1 MHNFSC
7 DEFDEYIQKK
17 RRSSMKQKLMSS
29 IGGCLLLAFL
39 LLAFPI
45 RGQAADP
52 IIVTDDDNG
61 VKVQYELSK
70 RGDSADTYSA
80 VISFADEDATPEK
93 LHIKSKVKD
102 ANGTSYEIRDI
113 KSVAYKDSLES
124 VKIEEG
130 ITSMAEGVWGK
141 GYADSDTVTI
151 SFPSTLED
159 VEDGFLNWDKHS
171 DSVIVPTWLSKMKPE
186 NGVVYAGKV
195 AVYVPSAAEETGAAK
210 ETAITFK
217 DGCTKIAH
225 KALFKNTDVEK
236 VNIPASV
243 KAIGGAAFSG
253 CTELSQVNF
262 AADAQIEDL
271 GWRAF
276 YDCTALT
283 SIKIPDS
290 VTRIGTE
297 TFSGCTNL
305 ATIDISK
312 KSKLTQIEYGAFG
325 YYPYKIDLKSLG
337 EFSDIN
343 PSGPLTSVMGV
354 KVEEIYLPRESIK
367 NYGGGSAAGLFAG
380 CTTLEKVTIGSSG
393 DSKAQLPYEMFAG
406 CTNLKTVNMDKN
418 VNTIGTAAFAECTGL
433 KSIDLTGV
441 KEIMPYAF
449 TKAGLSE
456 VTIPSSVEKI
466 GGIAFGGCI
475 SLETMTLESR
485 WSGEDSVYRRMVNIL
500 GNFSYVKGEYSY
512 NMHTSSEQVNNPI
525 RSNEEFRE
533 KYPGQTAI
541 KTLIIKNDGE
551 GTALD
556 NSSAFAAHLVS
567 LENVTLPE
575 GMKTIPSGAFKQC
588 FSLKKVVLPS
598 SIETIGNNAFDSDV
612 NLDID
617 FTKLTNLTSIGS
629 QAFSI
634 INANGG
640 NSVGGSYD
648 KKYTDEITDNGGIK
662 NIILPESVKT
672 IGSGAFF
679 GQRNVKKIVIPES
692 VTSIQGQA
700 FQMIPAL
707 EELEVYASLDKVSGS
722 SFNEVFWSNTR
733 NDSTITGKLK
743 KVILGE
749 SYSATGKIGS
759 ALFYGLDFD
768 EIDIQMNNIQ
778 NLGSSMFMKNTRL
791 KSFTVPKTVKVINQ
805 AAFYET
811 TALKDITIPKNVQT
825 IDVEAFRK
833 SGLEKIWILNKDLV
847 IKEPTTEDVTE
858 EESAS
863 KTKVY
868 IYNPKETVEDFIAIP
883 KNVTIYGYAGSTAE
897 AYAQKNGNKFVV
909 INPEN
914 KVIFDSVGGSKVE
927 EQTIECGEF
936 AKKPA
941 DPAKEGY
948 TFKGWYTNKECTNAF
963 DFDKDS
969 IKEETTLYAKWE
981 KNPSSKPETKPAIK
995 KNAKV
1000 TRGKYI
1006 YKVTSVTKKQNGN
1019 VQVCGFAKGKKA
1031 ATIVIPS
1038 TITING
1044 KKFKVTSIAP
1054 KAFLKNKTVKK
1065 VVIGNNVKIVGTK
1078 AFYNAK
1084 KLYTITIGKNVT
1096 TIKSQAFGKL
1106 PKLKKVVVRSKKLK
1120 KLKKIKKKIF
1130 KPVKHKF
1137 TIK

>member
-1 MHNFSC
+1 
-7 DEFDEYIQKK
+7 
-17 RRSSMKQKLMSS
+17 MKQKLMSS

-61 VKVQYELSK
+61 VKVQYELSQ
-70 RGDSADTYSA
+70 RRDSADTYSA

-159 VEDGFLNWDKHS
+159 VEDGFLNWDKHP
-171 DSVIVPTWLSKMKPE
+171 DSVIVPKWLSKMKPE

-195 AVYVPSAAEETGAAK
+195 AVYVPEAEKVSE
-210 ETAITFK
+210 ITFK

-225 KALFKNTDVEK
+225 KALFKNTDVKK

-243 KAIGGAAFSG
+243 KAIGGAAFAG
-253 CTELSQVNF
+253 CTNLSQVNF

-271 GWRAF
+271 DWRAF

-393 DSKAQLPYEMFAG
+393 DSKAELPYEMFAG

-662 NIILPESVKT
+662 NIILSESVKT

-1065 VVIGNNVKIVGTK
+1065 VVIGNNVKVVGTK

-1084 KLYTITIGKNVT
+1084 KLHTITIGKNVT

>member
-1 MHNFSC
+1 
-7 DEFDEYIQKK
+7 
-17 RRSSMKQKLMSS
+17 MKQKLMSS

-61 VKVQYELSK
+61 VKVQYELSQ
-70 RGDSADTYSA
+70 RRDSADTYSA

-124 VKIEEG
+124 VEIEEG

-141 GYADSDTVTI
+141 GYADSDTVKI

-159 VEDGFLNWDKHS
+159 VEDSFLNWDKHP
-171 DSVIVPTWLSKMKPE
+171 DSVIVPKWLSKMQSE

-195 AVYVPSAAEETGAAK
+195 AVYVPKAENDASKVSE
-210 ETAITFK
+210 ITFK

-225 KALFKNTDVEK
+225 KALFKNTDVTK

-243 KAIGGAAFSG
+243 KAIGGAAFAG

-271 GWRAF
+271 DWRAF

-297 TFSGCTNL
+297 TFSGCTSL

-312 KSKLTQIEYGAFG
+312 ESKLTRIEYGAFG

-337 EFSDIN
+337 DFSDIN
-343 PSGPLTSVMGV
+343 PSGTLKDGLGV
-354 KVEEIYLPRESIK
+354 KVKEIYLPKESIK
-367 NYGGGSAAGLFAG
+367 NYKGGSAAGLFAG

-393 DSKAQLPYEMFAG
+393 DAKAELPYEMFAG
-406 CTNLKTVNMDKN
+406 CTNLTTVNMDKN
-418 VNTIGTAAFAECTGL
+418 VKTIGTAAFAECTGL
-433 KSIDLTGV
+433 KSIDLTEV
-441 KEIMPYAF
+441 KEVMSYAF

-466 GGIAFGGCI
+466 GAIAFGGCT

-485 WSGEDSVYRRMVNIL
+485 WSGEDSESRRMVNIL
-500 GNFSYVKGEYSY
+500 GNFSYVKGKYSY

-525 RSNEEFRE
+525 RSNEEFRK

-556 NSSAFAAHLVS
+556 NSSAFAAHIVS

-575 GMKTIPSGAFKQC
+575 GMTTIPIGAFKQC

-598 SIETIGNNAFDSDV
+598 SIETIGDNAFDSDV

-629 QAFSI
+629 RAFSI

-640 NSVGGSYD
+640 NDAEGGYD
-648 KKYTDEITDNGGIK
+648 TKYKDEIKDGGIK

-672 IGSGAFF
+672 IGRSAFF
-679 GQRNVKKIVIPES
+679 GQRNVKKIVIPKS

-707 EELEVYASLDKVSGS
+707 EELEIYASLDMVSGS
-722 SFNEVFWSNTR
+722 GFNEVFWSNTR

-749 SYSATGKIGS
+749 DYSAIGKIGS

-778 NLGSSMFMKNTRL
+778 NLGSSMFMKNKKL

-805 AAFYET
+805 AVFYET

-825 IDVEAFRK
+825 MDIEVFRK
-833 SGLEKIWILNKDLV
+833 SALEKIWILNKDLV

-858 EESAS
+858 EESAV

-868 IYNPKETVEDFIAIP
+868 INNTKELVEDFIAIP

-897 AYAQKNGNKFVV
+897 AYAKKNGNKFIA

-927 EQTIECGEF
+927 EQTVECGEL
-936 AKKPA
+936 AKKPE
-941 DPAKEGY
+941 DPVKEGY
-948 TFKGWYTNKECTNAF
+948 TFKGWHTNKECTNAF

>member
-1 MHNFSC
+1 
-7 DEFDEYIQKK
+7 
-17 RRSSMKQKLMSS
+17 MKQKLMSS

-52 IIVTDDDNG
+52 ITVTDDDNG
-61 VKVQYELSK
+61 VKVQYELSQ
-70 RGDSADTYSA
+70 RRDSADTYSA
-80 VISFADEDATPEK
+80 AISFADEDATPEK
-93 LHIKSKVKD
+93 LHIKSKVTD
-102 ANGTSYEIRDI
+102 ANGTSYAIRDI
-113 KSVAYKDSLES
+113 KSVAYKDSLKL

-130 ITSMAEGVWGK
+130 ITSMAGGAWK
-141 GYADSDTVTI
+141 TGYADSDTVTI

-159 VEDGFLNWDKHS
+159 VEDGFLNWDKHP
-171 DSVIVPTWLSKMKPE
+171 DSVIVPKWLSKMKPE

-243 KAIGGAAFSG
+243 KAIGGAAFAG

-262 AADAQIEDL
+262 AADAQIGDL

-297 TFSGCTNL
+297 TFSGCTSL

-312 KSKLTQIEYGAFG
+312 ESKLTKIEYGAFG

-337 EFSDIN
+337 NFYDIN
-343 PSGPLTSVMGV
+343 PSGPSTSAQGV
-354 KVEEIYLPRESIK
+354 KVKEIYLPKESIK

-393 DSKAQLPYEMFAG
+393 DSKAELTKAELPYEMFAG
-406 CTNLKTVNMDKN
+406 CTNLTTVNMDKN
-418 VNTIGTAAFAECTGL
+418 VKTIGTAAFAECTGL
-433 KSIDLTGV
+433 KSIDLTEV
-441 KEIMPYAF
+441 KEVMSYAF
-449 TKAGLSE
+449 IKAGLSE

-466 GGIAFGGCI
+466 GAITFGGCT

-485 WSGEDSVYRRMVNIL
+485 LSGEDLGFRKMVSIL

-525 RSNEEFRE
+525 RSNEEFRAN
-533 KYPGQTAI
+533 YPGQTAI

-662 NIILPESVKT
+662 NIILSESVKT

-1065 VVIGNNVKIVGTK
+1065 VVIGNNVKVVGTK

-1084 KLYTITIGKNVT
+1084 KLHTITIGKNVT

>member
-1 MHNFSC
+1 
-7 DEFDEYIQKK
+7 
-17 RRSSMKQKLMSS
+17 MKQKLMRS

-45 RGQAADP
+45 RGQAEDS
-52 IIVTDDDNG
+52 ITVTDDDNG

-70 RGDSADTYSA
+70 RGDSAGTYSA
-80 VISFADEDATPEK
+80 AISFVDEDATPEE
-93 LHIKSKVKD
+93 LYIKSKVTD
-102 ANGTSYEIRDI
+102 ANGNSYEIRDI
-113 KSVAYKDSLES
+113 KSVAYKDSLEL

-130 ITSMAEGVWGK
+130 ITSMAGGAWEN

-159 VEDGFLNWDKHS
+159 VEDSFLKWENEQQKN
-171 DSVIVPTWLSKMKPE
+171 SVIVPKWLSKMEPE

-195 AVYVPSAAEETGAAK
+195 AVYVPKAK
-210 ETAITFK
+210 NDASKVSEITFK
-217 DGCTKIAH
+217 VGCTKIAH
-225 KALFKNTDVEK
+225 KALFKNTDIKK

-243 KAIGGAAFSG
+243 KAIGGAAFAG
-253 CTELSQVNF
+253 CTKLSQVNF

-271 GWRAF
+271 DWRAF

-297 TFSGCTNL
+297 TFSGCTSL
-305 ATIDISK
+305 ETIDISK
-312 KSKLTQIEYGAFG
+312 KSELTQIEYGAFG
-325 YYPYKIDLKSLG
+325 YYPCKKL
-337 EFSDIN
+337 DIN
-343 PSGPLTSVMGV
+343 SIWENKYVNDPQRSRYLIPLSTNGIRDKAGV
-354 KVEEIYLPRESIK
+354 PVKKIYIPAAVAATGLFAQSETLEEVTFGKAESIK
-367 NYGGGSAAGLFAG
+367 
-380 CTTLEKVTIGSSG
+380 KVE
-393 DSKAQLPYEMFAG
+393 LPFEMFAQ
-406 CTNLKTVNMDKN
+406 CTNLKTVNFDGN
-418 VNTIGTAAFAECTGL
+418 VNKIGVAAFTGCKSLQSVNLDGVESLDTYAFAKTGL
-433 KSIDLTGV
+433 K
-441 KEIMPYAF
+441 
-449 TKAGLSE
+449 E
-456 VTIPSSVEKI
+456 VTIPQSVSNV
-466 GGIAFGGCI
+466 GASAFGSCTA
-475 SLETMTLESR
+475 LETMTIES
-485 WSGEDSVYRRMVNIL
+485 SLSKQYQYVSKLLDIL
-500 GNFSYVKGEYSY
+500 GNIDYAQ
-512 NMHTSSEQVNNPI
+512 NNNLHTTDVQQNTPV
-525 RSNEEFRE
+525 RSNKEF
-533 KYPGQTAI
+533 KDLYPNQTALRVLNI
-541 KTLIIKNDGE
+541 KMDSEGKNVLE
-551 GTALD
+551 GRE
-556 NSSAFAAHLVS
+556 SFAAHLPG
-567 LENVTLPE
+567 LEEVTLPE
-575 GMKTIPSGAFKQC
+575 RIKEIPPATFSQC
-588 FSLKKVVLPS
+588 FSLKNVAIPESVQ
-598 SIETIGNNAFDSDV
+598 TIGSQAFSFDV
-612 NLDID
+612 SLDID
-617 FTKLTNLTSIGS
+617 FTKLTNLTSIEWG
-629 QAFSI
+629 AFSI

-662 NIILPESVKT
+662 NIILPESVKI
-672 IGSGAFF
+672 IGSSAFF
-679 GQRNVKKIVIPES
+679 GQRNVKKIVIPKS
-692 VTSIQGQA
+692 VTSIEISA

-707 EELEVYASLDKVSGS
+707 EELEIYASLNMVDHT
-722 SFNEVFWSNTR
+722 SFDNVFWSNTR

-749 SYSATGKIGS
+749 NYSEIGKIGS
-759 ALFYGLDFD
+759 ALFCGLDFD

-778 NLGSSMFMKNTRL
+778 NLGSSMFMKNKKL
-791 KSFTVPKTVKVINQ
+791 KSFTVPKTVKVIEQ

-811 TALKDITIPKNVQT
+811 TVLKDITIPKNVQT
-825 IDVEAFRK
+825 MDIEVFRK
-833 SGLEKIWILNKDLV
+833 SALEKIWILNKDLV
-847 IKEPTTEDVTE
+847 IKEPTTEDVTDG
-858 EESAS
+858 ESAT

-868 IYNPKETVEDFIAIP
+868 INNPKETVGDFIAIP

-897 AYAQKNGNKFVV
+897 AYAKKNGNKFVV

-981 KNPSSKPETKPAIK
+981 KNSSTKPVTPTKPTTATDQTKPAAGETIQ
-995 KNAKV
+995 KNTKV

-1031 ATIVIPS
+1031 AAIVIPS

-1044 KKFKVTSIAP
+1044 KQFKVTSIAP

-1065 VVIGNNVKIVGTK
+1065 VVIGNNVKVVGTK

-1084 KLYTITIGKNVT
+1084 KLHTITIGKNVT

>member
-1 MHNFSC
+1 
-7 DEFDEYIQKK
+7 
-17 RRSSMKQKLMSS
+17 MKQKLMSS

-45 RGQAADP
+45 RGQAADS
-52 IIVTDDDNG
+52 ITVTDDDNG

-70 RGDSADTYSA
+70 RGDSAGTYSA
-80 VISFADEDATPEK
+80 AISFVDEDATPEE
-93 LHIKSKVKD
+93 LYIKSKVKD

-113 KSVAYKDSLES
+113 KSVAYKNSLQS

-130 ITSMAEGVWGK
+130 ITSMDGGAWEK
-141 GYADSDTVTI
+141 GYANSDTVKI

-159 VEDGFLNWDKHS
+159 VEDSFLNWDKHP
-171 DSVIVPTWLSKMKPE
+171 DSVIVPKWLSKMQSE

-195 AVYVPSAAEETGAAK
+195 AVYVPKAENDASKVSE
-210 ETAITFK
+210 ITFK

-225 KALFKNTDVEK
+225 KALFKNTDVKK

-243 KAIGGAAFSG
+243 KAIGGAAFAG
-253 CTELSQVNF
+253 CTNLSQVNF

-367 NYGGGSAAGLFAG
+367 NYGGGSAAGIFAG

-393 DSKAQLPYEMFAG
+393 DSKAELPYEMFAG

-778 NLGSSMFMKNTRL
+778 NLGSSMFMKNKKL

-868 IYNPKETVEDFIAIP
+868 IYNLKETVEDFIAIP

>member
-1 MHNFSC
+1 
-7 DEFDEYIQKK
+7 
-17 RRSSMKQKLMSS
+17 MKQKLMSS

-61 VKVQYELSK
+61 VKVQYELSQ
-70 RGDSADTYSA
+70 RRDSADTYSA

-130 ITSMAEGVWGK
+130 ITSMAGGAWK
-141 GYADSDTVTI
+141 TGYADSDTVTI

-159 VEDGFLNWDKHS
+159 VEDGFLNWDKHP
-171 DSVIVPTWLSKMKPE
+171 DSVIVPKWLSKMKPE

-195 AVYVPSAAEETGAAK
+195 AVYVPKAENDASKVSE
-210 ETAITFK
+210 ITFK

-225 KALFKNTDVEK
+225 KALFKNTDVTK

-243 KAIGGAAFSG
+243 KAIGGAAFAG

-297 TFSGCTNL
+297 TFSGCTSL

-312 KSKLTQIEYGAFG
+312 ESKLTRIEYGAFG

-337 EFSDIN
+337 DFSDIN
-343 PSGPLTSVMGV
+343 PSGTLKDGLGV
-354 KVEEIYLPRESIK
+354 KVKEIYLPKESIK
-367 NYGGGSAAGLFAG
+367 NYKGGSAAGLFAG

-393 DSKAQLPYEMFAG
+393 DAKAELPYEMFAG
-406 CTNLKTVNMDKN
+406 CTNLTTVNMDKN
-418 VNTIGTAAFAECTGL
+418 VKTIGTAAFAECTGL
-433 KSIDLTGV
+433 KSIDLTEV
-441 KEIMPYAF
+441 KEVMSYAF

-466 GGIAFGGCI
+466 GAIAFGGCT

-485 WSGEDSVYRRMVNIL
+485 WSGEDSESRRMVNIL
-500 GNFSYVKGEYSY
+500 GNFSYVKGKYSY

-525 RSNEEFRE
+525 RSNEEFRK

-556 NSSAFAAHLVS
+556 NSSAFAAHIVS

-575 GMKTIPSGAFKQC
+575 GMTTIPIGAFKQC

-598 SIETIGNNAFDSDV
+598 SIETIGDNAFDSDV

-629 QAFSI
+629 RAFSI

-640 NSVGGSYD
+640 NDAEGGYD
-648 KKYTDEITDNGGIK
+648 TKYKDEIKDGGIK

-672 IGSGAFF
+672 IGRSAFF
-679 GQRNVKKIVIPES
+679 GQRNVKKIVIPKS

-707 EELEVYASLDKVSGS
+707 EELEIYASLDMVSGS
-722 SFNEVFWSNTR
+722 GFNEVFWSNTR

-749 SYSATGKIGS
+749 DYSAIGKIGS

-778 NLGSSMFMKNTRL
+778 NLGSSMFMKNKKL

-811 TALKDITIPKNVQT
+811 TALKDITIPKNVET
-825 IDVEAFRK
+825 MDVEAFRK

-858 EESAS
+858 EESAV

-868 IYNPKETVEDFIAIP
+868 INNTKELVEDFIAIP

-897 AYAQKNGNKFVV
+897 AYAKKNGNKFIA

-927 EQTIECGEF
+927 EQTVECGEL
-936 AKKPA
+936 AKKPE
-941 DPAKEGY
+941 DPVKEGY
-948 TFKGWYTNKECTNAF
+948 TFKGWHTNKECTNAF

>member
-1 MHNFSC
+1 
-7 DEFDEYIQKK
+7 
-17 RRSSMKQKLMSS
+17 MKQKLMSS

-45 RGQAADP
+45 RGQAADS
-52 IIVTDDDNG
+52 ITVTDNDNG

-70 RGDSADTYSA
+70 RGDSAGTYSA
-80 VISFADEDATPEK
+80 AISFADETAKPKE
-93 LHIKSKVKD
+93 LHIKSKVTD
-102 ANGTSYEIRDI
+102 ENGTYEIKNI
-113 KSVAYKDSLES
+113 KSVAYKDSLKS

-130 ITSMAEGVWGK
+130 ITSMAEGAWEG
-141 GYADSDTVTI
+141 GYAKSDIVTI

-159 VEDGFLNWDKHS
+159 VEDGFLNWKDYP
-171 DSVIVPTWLSKMKPE
+171 DSVSVPKWLSKMQPE

-195 AVYVPSAAEETGAAK
+195 AVYVPSVAEETGAAK

-225 KALFKNTDVEK
+225 KALLGNTDVEK

-243 KAIGGAAFSG
+243 KAIGGAAFAG
-253 CTELSQVNF
+253 CTNLSQVNF
-262 AADAQIEDL
+262 AANAQIEDL
-271 GWRAF
+271 DWRAF

-283 SIKIPDS
+283 SIRIPDS
-290 VTRIGTE
+290 VTRIGND
-297 TFSGCTNL
+297 TFSGCTSL

-325 YYPYKIDLKSLG
+325 YYPCKGL
-337 EFSDIN
+337 DIN
-343 PSGPLTSVMGV
+343 SIWENKYVDNSYQSKYLWPNSTSGIREHAGV
-354 KVEEIYLPRESIK
+354 PVKKIYIPAAVVRVNPER
-367 NYGGGSAAGLFAG
+367 SATGLFAQS
-380 CTTLEKVTIGSSG
+380 TTLEEVTFGNSEGIKVE
-393 DSKAQLPYEMFAG
+393 LPFEMFAQ
-406 CTNLKTVNMDKN
+406 CTNLKTVNFDGN
-418 VNTIGTAAFAECTGL
+418 VNNIGVAAFIGCESLQSVNLDGVESLDTYAFAKSGL
-433 KSIDLTGV
+433 K
-441 KEIMPYAF
+441 
-449 TKAGLSE
+449 E
-456 VTIPSSVEKI
+456 VTIPQSVSNV
-466 GGIAFGGCI
+466 GAIAFGGCTA
-475 SLETMTLESR
+475 LETMTIESSL
-485 WSGEDSVYRRMVNIL
+485 SGQSQYARQLLDIL
-500 GNFSYVKGEYSY
+500 GNIDYVK
-512 NMHTSSEQVNNPI
+512 NDNLHTTNVQQNTPV
-525 RSNEEFRE
+525 RSNADFR
-533 KYPGQTAI
+533 KLYPNQTALRVLNI
-541 KTLIIKNDGE
+541 KMDSNGKNVLE
-551 GTALD
+551 GRK
-556 NSSAFAAHLVS
+556 NFAAHLPS
-567 LENVTLPE
+567 LEEVTLPE
-575 GMKTIPSGAFKQC
+575 GMTTIPSGAFKQC

-598 SIETIGNNAFDSDV
+598 SIETIGDNAFDSDV

-629 QAFSI
+629 RAFSI

-640 NSVGGSYD
+640 NSAGGD
-648 KKYTDEITDNGGIK
+648 DYTDKIDNGGIK

-672 IGSGAFF
+672 IGSSAFF
-679 GQRNVKKIVIPES
+679 GQRNVKKIVIPKS

-707 EELEVYASLDKVSGS
+707 EELEVYASLDMVSGS

-778 NLGSSMFMKNTRL
+778 NLGKSMFMKNKKL

-825 IDVEAFRK
+825 MDVEAFRK

-858 EESAS
+858 EESAA

-868 IYNPKETVEDFIAIP
+868 IYDPKETVKDFIAIP
-883 KNVTIYGYAGSTAE
+883 KDVTIYGYAGSTAE
-897 AYAQKNGNKFVV
+897 AYAQQNGNKFIA

-941 DPAKEGY
+941 DPAKKGY

-1000 TRGKYI
+1000 TSGKYI
-1006 YKVTSVTKKQNGN
+1006 YKVTSVTKNQTGN

-1031 ATIVIPS
+1031 ATVTIPS
-1038 TITING
+1038 AIMING

-1065 VVIGNNVKIVGTK
+1065 VVIGNNVKVVGTK

-1084 KLYTITIGKNVT
+1084 KLHTITIGKNVT

>member
-1 MHNFSC
+1 
-7 DEFDEYIQKK
+7 
-17 RRSSMKQKLMSS
+17 MKQKLMSS

-45 RGQAADP
+45 RGQAADS
-52 IIVTDDDNG
+52 ITVTDDDNG

-70 RGDSADTYSA
+70 RGDSAGTYSA
-80 VISFADEDATPEK
+80 AISFVDEDATPEE
-93 LHIKSKVKD
+93 LYIKSKVKD

-113 KSVAYKDSLES
+113 KSVAYKNSLQS

-130 ITSMAEGVWGK
+130 ITSMDGGAWEK
-141 GYADSDTVTI
+141 GYANSDTVKI

-159 VEDGFLNWDKHS
+159 VEDSFLNWDKHP
-171 DSVIVPTWLSKMKPE
+171 DSVIVPKWLSKMQSE

-195 AVYVPSAAEETGAAK
+195 AVYVPKAENDASKVSE
-210 ETAITFK
+210 ITFK

-225 KALFKNTDVEK
+225 KALFKNTDVTK

-243 KAIGGAAFSG
+243 KAIGGAAFAG

-262 AADAQIEDL
+262 AANAQIEDL
-271 GWRAF
+271 DWRAF

-297 TFSGCTNL
+297 TFSGCTSL

-312 KSKLTQIEYGAFG
+312 ESKLTRIEYGAFG

-337 EFSDIN
+337 DFSDIN
-343 PSGPLTSVMGV
+343 PSGTLKDGLGV
-354 KVEEIYLPRESIK
+354 KVKEIYLPKESIK
-367 NYGGGSAAGLFAG
+367 NYKGGSAAGLFAG

-393 DSKAQLPYEMFAG
+393 DAKAELPYEMFAG
-406 CTNLKTVNMDKN
+406 CTNLTTVNMDKN
-418 VNTIGTAAFAECTGL
+418 VKTIGTAAFAECTGL
-433 KSIDLTGV
+433 KSIDLTEV
-441 KEIMPYAF
+441 KEVMSYAF

-466 GGIAFGGCI
+466 GAIAFGGCT

-485 WSGEDSVYRRMVNIL
+485 WSGEDSESRRMVNIL
-500 GNFSYVKGEYSY
+500 GNFSYVKGKYSY

-707 EELEVYASLDKVSGS
+707 EELEVYASLYKVSGS

-981 KNPSSKPETKPAIK
+981 KNSSTKPVTPAKPVTKPAIK

-1019 VQVCGFAKGKKA
+1019 VQVCGFAKEKKA

-1065 VVIGNNVKIVGTK
+1065 VVIGDNVKVVGTK

-1084 KLYTITIGKNVT
+1084 KLHTITIGKNVT

>member
-1 MHNFSC
+1 
-7 DEFDEYIQKK
+7 
-17 RRSSMKQKLMSS
+17 
-29 IGGCLLLAFL
+29 
-39 LLAFPI
+39 
-45 RGQAADP
+45 
-52 IIVTDDDNG
+52 
-61 VKVQYELSK
+61 VK
-70 RGDSADTYSA
+70 
-80 VISFADEDATPEK
+80 
-93 LHIKSKVKD
+93 
-102 ANGTSYEIRDI
+102 
-113 KSVAYKDSLES
+113 
-124 VKIEEG
+124 
-130 ITSMAEGVWGK
+130 
-141 GYADSDTVTI
+141 
-151 SFPSTLED
+151 
-159 VEDGFLNWDKHS
+159 
-171 DSVIVPTWLSKMKPE
+171 
-186 NGVVYAGKV
+186 
-195 AVYVPSAAEETGAAK
+195 
-210 ETAITFK
+210 
-217 DGCTKIAH
+217 
-225 KALFKNTDVEK
+225 
-236 VNIPASV
+236 
-243 KAIGGAAFSG
+243 
-253 CTELSQVNF
+253 
-262 AADAQIEDL
+262 
-271 GWRAF
+271 
-276 YDCTALT
+276 
-283 SIKIPDS
+283 
-290 VTRIGTE
+290 
-297 TFSGCTNL
+297 
-305 ATIDISK
+305 
-312 KSKLTQIEYGAFG
+312 
-325 YYPYKIDLKSLG
+325 
-337 EFSDIN
+337 
-343 PSGPLTSVMGV
+343 
-354 KVEEIYLPRESIK
+354 EIYLPKESIK

-393 DSKAQLPYEMFAG
+393 DSKAELTKAELPYEMFAG
-406 CTNLKTVNMDKN
+406 CTNLTTVNMDKN
-418 VNTIGTAAFAECTGL
+418 VKTIGTAAFAECTGL
-433 KSIDLTGV
+433 KSIDLTEV
-441 KEIMPYAF
+441 KEVMSYAF
-449 TKAGLSE
+449 IKAGLSE

-466 GGIAFGGCI
+466 GAITFGGCT

-485 WSGEDSVYRRMVNIL
+485 LSGEDLGFRKMVSIL
-500 GNFSYVKGEYSY
+500 GNFSYVKGKYSY
-512 NMHTSSEQVNNPI
+512 NMHTSDEQVNNPI
-525 RSNEEFRE
+525 RSNEEFRA

-541 KTLIIKNDGE
+541 KTLIIKNDGV

-556 NSSAFAAHLVS
+556 NSSAFAAHIVS

-575 GMKTIPSGAFKQC
+575 GMETIPSGAFKQC

-598 SIETIGNNAFDSDV
+598 SIKTIGNNAFDSDV

-617 FTKLTNLTSIGS
+617 FTKLTNLNSIGDY
-629 QAFSI
+629 AFSI

-640 NSVGGSYD
+640 NSAEGDSYT
-648 KKYTDEITDNGGIK
+648 KYKDEIKDGGIK

-672 IGSGAFF
+672 IGSRAFF
-679 GQRNVKKIVIPES
+679 GQRNVKKIVIPKS

-733 NDSTITGKLK
+733 NDSTGKLK

-778 NLGSSMFMKNTRL
+778 NLGSSMFMKNKKL

-825 IDVEAFRK
+825 MDVEAFRK

-858 EESAS
+858 EESAA

-1065 VVIGNNVKIVGTK
+1065 VVIGNNVKVVGTK

>member
-1 MHNFSC
+1 
-7 DEFDEYIQKK
+7 
-17 RRSSMKQKLMSS
+17 MKQKLMSS

-45 RGQAADP
+45 RGQAADS
-52 IIVTDDDNG
+52 ITVTDNDNG

-70 RGDSADTYSA
+70 RGDSAGTYSA
-80 VISFADEDATPEK
+80 AISFADETAKPEE
-93 LHIKSKVKD
+93 LHVKSKVTD
-102 ANGTSYEIRDI
+102 ANGTYEIKNI
-113 KSVAYKDSLES
+113 ESVAYKNSLKL

-130 ITSMAEGVWGK
+130 ITSMAGGAWK
-141 GYADSDTVTI
+141 TGYADSDTVKI

-159 VEDGFLNWDKHS
+159 VEDSFLNWDKHP
-171 DSVIVPTWLSKMKPE
+171 DSVIVPKWLSKMQSE

-195 AVYVPSAAEETGAAK
+195 AVYVPKAENDASKVSE
-210 ETAITFK
+210 ITFK

-225 KALFKNTDVEK
+225 KALFKNTDVTK

-243 KAIGGAAFSG
+243 KAIGGAAFAG

-276 YDCTALT
+276 YDCKALT

-297 TFSGCTNL
+297 TFSGCTSL

-312 KSKLTQIEYGAFG
+312 KSQLTKIEYGAFG

-337 EFSDIN
+337 DFFAIN
-343 PSGPLTSVMGV
+343 PYGPSTSDLGV
-354 KVEEIYLPRESIK
+354 KVKEIYLPRESIK

-393 DSKAQLPYEMFAG
+393 DSKAELPYEMFAG
-406 CTNLKTVNMDKN
+406 CTNLTTVNMDKN
-418 VNTIGTAAFAECTGL
+418 VNKIGTAAFAECTGL

-441 KEIMPYAF
+441 KVIESYAF

-466 GGIAFGGCI
+466 GAITFGGCT

-485 WSGEDSVYRRMVNIL
+485 LSGETLGSRTMVSIL
-500 GNFSYVKGEYSY
+500 GNFYYGKGYS
-512 NMHTSSEQVNNPI
+512 MHTSDVQVNNPI
-525 RSNEEFRE
+525 RSNEEFRA

-556 NSSAFAAHLVS
+556 NSSAFAAHIVS

-575 GMKTIPSGAFKQC
+575 GMKTIPIGAFKQC

-598 SIETIGNNAFDSDV
+598 SIETIGDNAFDSDV

-629 QAFSI
+629 RAFSI

-640 NSVGGSYD
+640 NSAGGDDY
-648 KKYTDEITDNGGIK
+648 KRYYTDKIDNGGIK
-662 NIILPESVKT
+662 NIILPESVKI
-672 IGSGAFF
+672 IGSSAFF
-679 GQRNVKKIVIPES
+679 GQRNVKKIVIPKS

-707 EELEVYASLDKVSGS
+707 EELEVYASLDMVSGS

-811 TALKDITIPKNVQT
+811 TELKEITIPKNVQT
-825 IDVEAFRK
+825 MDIEVFRK

-868 IYNPKETVEDFIAIP
+868 IYDSKETVEDFIAIP

-897 AYAQKNGNKFVV
+897 AYAKKNGNKFIV

-914 KVIFDSVGGSKVE
+914 KVIFDSVGGSKAE
-927 EQTIECGEF
+927 EQTVECGEL
-936 AKKPA
+936 AKKPE
-941 DPAKEGY
+941 DPVKEGY

-969 IKEETTLYAKWE
+969 IKEEITLYAKWE
-981 KNPSSKPETKPAIK
+981 KNSSTKPVTPTEPTTAADQTKPAAGETIQ
-995 KNAKV
+995 KNTKV

-1006 YKVTSVTKKQNGN
+1006 YKVTNVTKKQNGN

-1065 VVIGNNVKIVGTK
+1065 VVIGNNVKVVGTK

-1084 KLYTITIGKNVT
+1084 KLHTITIGKNVT

-1130 KPVKHKF
+1130 KPVKNKF

>member
-1 MHNFSC
+1 
-7 DEFDEYIQKK
+7 
-17 RRSSMKQKLMSS
+17 MKQKLMSS

-45 RGQAADP
+45 RGQAADS
-52 IIVTDDDNG
+52 ITVTDDDNG
-61 VKVQYELSK
+61 VKVQYELSQ
-70 RGDSADTYSA
+70 RRDSVDTYSA
-80 VISFADEDATPEK
+80 AISFADEDATPEE
-93 LHIKSKVKD
+93 LHIKSKVTD
-102 ANGTSYEIRDI
+102 ENGTSYAIRDI

-159 VEDGFLNWDKHS
+159 VEDGFLNWDKKP
-171 DSVIVPTWLSKMKPE
+171 DSVIVPKWLSKMKPE

-195 AVYVPSAAEETGAAK
+195 AVYVPKAENDASKVSE
-210 ETAITFK
+210 ITFK
-217 DGCTKIAH
+217 DGCIKIAH
-225 KALFKNTDVEK
+225 KALFKNTDVTK

-243 KAIGGAAFSG
+243 KAIGGAAFAG

-343 PSGPLTSVMGV
+343 PSGPLKDGLGV
-354 KVEEIYLPRESIK
+354 KVKEIYLPKESIK
-367 NYGGGSAAGLFAG
+367 NYKGGSAAGLFAG

-393 DSKAQLPYEMFAG
+393 DAKAELPYEMFAG
-406 CTNLKTVNMDKN
+406 CTNLTTVNMDKN
-418 VNTIGTAAFAECTGL
+418 VKMIGTAAFAECTGL
-433 KSIDLTGV
+433 KSIDLTEV
-441 KEIMPYAF
+441 KEVMSYAF

-466 GGIAFGGCI
+466 GAIAFGGCI

-743 KVILGE
+743 KIILGE
-749 SYSATGKIGS
+749 NYSATGKIGS

-778 NLGSSMFMKNTRL
+778 NLGSSMFMKNKKL

-1000 TRGKYI
+1000 TSGKYI
-1006 YKVTSVTKKQNGN
+1006 YKVTSVTKNQTGTI
-1019 VQVCGFAKGKKA
+1019 QICGFAKGKKA

-1065 VVIGNNVKIVGTK
+1065 VVIGNNVKVVGTK

>member
-1 MHNFSC
+1 
-7 DEFDEYIQKK
+7 
-17 RRSSMKQKLMSS
+17 MKQKLMSS

-61 VKVQYELSK
+61 VKVQYELSQ
-70 RGDSADTYSA
+70 RRDSADTYSA

-130 ITSMAEGVWGK
+130 ITSMAGGAWK
-141 GYADSDTVTI
+141 TGYADSDTVTI

-159 VEDGFLNWDKHS
+159 VEDGFLNWDKHP
-171 DSVIVPTWLSKMKPE
+171 DSVIVPKWLSKMKPE

-195 AVYVPSAAEETGAAK
+195 AVYVPKAENDASKVSE
-210 ETAITFK
+210 ITFK

-225 KALFKNTDVEK
+225 KALFKNTDVTK

-243 KAIGGAAFSG
+243 KAIGGAAFAG

-297 TFSGCTNL
+297 TFSGCTSL

-312 KSKLTQIEYGAFG
+312 ESKLTRIEYGAFG

-337 EFSDIN
+337 DFSDIN
-343 PSGPLTSVMGV
+343 PSGTLKDGLGV
-354 KVEEIYLPRESIK
+354 KVKEIYLPKESIK
-367 NYGGGSAAGLFAG
+367 NYKGGSAAGLFAG

-393 DSKAQLPYEMFAG
+393 DAKAELPYEMFAG
-406 CTNLKTVNMDKN
+406 CTNLTTVNMDKN
-418 VNTIGTAAFAECTGL
+418 VKTIGTAAFAECTGL
-433 KSIDLTGV
+433 KSIDLTEV
-441 KEIMPYAF
+441 KEVMSYAF

-466 GGIAFGGCI
+466 GAIAFGGCT

-485 WSGEDSVYRRMVNIL
+485 WSGEDSESRRMVNIL
-500 GNFSYVKGEYSY
+500 GNFSYVKGKYSY

-525 RSNEEFRE
+525 RSNEEFRK

-556 NSSAFAAHLVS
+556 NSSAFAAHIVS

-575 GMKTIPSGAFKQC
+575 GMTTIPIGAFKQC

-598 SIETIGNNAFDSDV
+598 SIETIGDNAFDSDV

-629 QAFSI
+629 RAFSI

-640 NSVGGSYD
+640 NDAEGGYD
-648 KKYTDEITDNGGIK
+648 TKYKDEIKDGGIK

-672 IGSGAFF
+672 IGRSAFF
-679 GQRNVKKIVIPES
+679 GQRNVKKIVIPKS

-707 EELEVYASLDKVSGS
+707 EELEIYASLDMVSGS
-722 SFNEVFWSNTR
+722 GFNEVFWSNTR

-749 SYSATGKIGS
+749 DYSAIGKIGS

-778 NLGSSMFMKNTRL
+778 NLGSSMFMKNKKL

-825 IDVEAFRK
+825 MDVEAFRK

-858 EESAS
+858 EESAA

-868 IYNPKETVEDFIAIP
+868 IYDPKETVKDFIAIP
-883 KNVTIYGYAGSTAE
+883 KDVTIYGYAGSTAE
-897 AYAQKNGNKFVV
+897 AYAKQNGNKFVA

-981 KNPSSKPETKPAIK
+981 KNPSSKPEKPAIK

>member
-1 MHNFSC
+1 
-7 DEFDEYIQKK
+7 
-17 RRSSMKQKLMSS
+17 MKQKLMSS

-39 LLAFPI
+39 LLVFPI
-45 RGQAADP
+45 RGQAADS
-52 IIVTDDDNG
+52 ITVTDDDNG

-70 RGDSADTYSA
+70 RGDSAGTYSA
-80 VISFADEDATPEK
+80 AISFVDEDATPEE
-93 LHIKSKVKD
+93 LHIKSKVTD
-102 ANGTSYEIRDI
+102 ANGTYEIKNI
-113 KSVAYKDSLES
+113 ESVAYKNSLKL

-195 AVYVPSAAEETGAAK
+195 AVYVPEAEKVSE
-210 ETAITFK
+210 ITFK

-225 KALFKNTDVEK
+225 KALFKNTDVKK

-243 KAIGGAAFSG
+243 KAIGGAAFAG
-253 CTELSQVNF
+253 CTNLSQVNF

-271 GWRAF
+271 DWRAF

-297 TFSGCTNL
+297 TFSGCTSL

-312 KSKLTQIEYGAFG
+312 ESKLTKIEYGAFG

-337 EFSDIN
+337 NFYDIN
-343 PSGPLTSVMGV
+343 PSGPSTSAQGV
-354 KVEEIYLPRESIK
+354 KVKEIYLPKESIK

-393 DSKAQLPYEMFAG
+393 DSKAELPYEMFAG
-406 CTNLKTVNMDKN
+406 CTNLTTVNMDKN
-418 VNTIGTAAFAECTGL
+418 VKTIGTAAFAEYTGL
-433 KSIDLTGV
+433 KSIDLTEV
-441 KEIMPYAF
+441 KEVMSYAF
-449 TKAGLSE
+449 VKAGLSE

-466 GGIAFGGCI
+466 GAITFGGCT

-485 WSGEDSVYRRMVNIL
+485 LSGEDLGFRKMVSIL

-525 RSNEEFRE
+525 RSNEEFRAN
-533 KYPGQTAI
+533 YPGQTAI
-541 KTLIIKNDGE
+541 KTLIIKNDGV

-662 NIILPESVKT
+662 NIILSESVKT

-778 NLGSSMFMKNTRL
+778 NLGSSMFMKNKKL

-825 IDVEAFRK
+825 MDVEAFRK

-1065 VVIGNNVKIVGTK
+1065 VVIGNNVKVVGTK

-1084 KLYTITIGKNVT
+1084 KLHTITIGKNVT

>member
-1 MHNFSC
+1 
-7 DEFDEYIQKK
+7 
-17 RRSSMKQKLMSS
+17 
-29 IGGCLLLAFL
+29 
-39 LLAFPI
+39 
-45 RGQAADP
+45 
-52 IIVTDDDNG
+52 
-61 VKVQYELSK
+61 
-70 RGDSADTYSA
+70 
-80 VISFADEDATPEK
+80 
-93 LHIKSKVKD
+93 
-102 ANGTSYEIRDI
+102 
-113 KSVAYKDSLES
+113 
-124 VKIEEG
+124 
-130 ITSMAEGVWGK
+130 
-141 GYADSDTVTI
+141 
-151 SFPSTLED
+151 
-159 VEDGFLNWDKHS
+159 
-171 DSVIVPTWLSKMKPE
+171 
-186 NGVVYAGKV
+186 
-195 AVYVPSAAEETGAAK
+195 
-210 ETAITFK
+210 
-217 DGCTKIAH
+217 
-225 KALFKNTDVEK
+225 
-236 VNIPASV
+236 
-243 KAIGGAAFSG
+243 
-253 CTELSQVNF
+253 
-262 AADAQIEDL
+262 
-271 GWRAF
+271 
-276 YDCTALT
+276 
-283 SIKIPDS
+283 
-290 VTRIGTE
+290 
-297 TFSGCTNL
+297 
-305 ATIDISK
+305 
-312 KSKLTQIEYGAFG
+312 
-325 YYPYKIDLKSLG
+325 
-337 EFSDIN
+337 
-343 PSGPLTSVMGV
+343 
-354 KVEEIYLPRESIK
+354 
-367 NYGGGSAAGLFAG
+367 
-380 CTTLEKVTIGSSG
+380 
-393 DSKAQLPYEMFAG
+393 
-406 CTNLKTVNMDKN
+406 
-418 VNTIGTAAFAECTGL
+418 
-433 KSIDLTGV
+433 
-441 KEIMPYAF
+441 
-449 TKAGLSE
+449 
-456 VTIPSSVEKI
+456 
-466 GGIAFGGCI
+466 
-475 SLETMTLESR
+475 MTLESR
-485 WSGEDSVYRRMVNIL
+485 LSGEDLGFRKMVSIL
-500 GNFSYVKGEYSY
+500 GNFSYVKGKYSY
-512 NMHTSSEQVNNPI
+512 NMHTSDEQVNNPI
-525 RSNEEFRE
+525 RSNEEFRA

-541 KTLIIKNDGE
+541 KTLIIKNDGV

-556 NSSAFAAHLVS
+556 NSSAFAAHIVS

-575 GMKTIPSGAFKQC
+575 GMETIPSGAFKQC

-598 SIETIGNNAFDSDV
+598 SIKTIGNNAFDSDV

-617 FTKLTNLTSIGS
+617 FTKLTNLNSIGDY
-629 QAFSI
+629 AFSI

-640 NSVGGSYD
+640 NSAEGDSYT
-648 KKYTDEITDNGGIK
+648 KYKDEIKDGGIK

-672 IGSGAFF
+672 IGSRAFF
-679 GQRNVKKIVIPES
+679 GQRNVKKIVIPKS

-733 NDSTITGKLK
+733 NDSTGKLK

-778 NLGSSMFMKNTRL
+778 NLGSSMFMKNKKL

-825 IDVEAFRK
+825 MDVEAFRK

-858 EESAS
+858 EESAA

-1065 VVIGNNVKIVGTK
+1065 VVIGNNVKVVGTK

>member
-1 MHNFSC
+1 
-7 DEFDEYIQKK
+7 
-17 RRSSMKQKLMSS
+17 MKQKLMSS

-61 VKVQYELSK
+61 VKVQYELSQ
-70 RGDSADTYSA
+70 RRDSADTYSA

-130 ITSMAEGVWGK
+130 ITSMAGGAWK
-141 GYADSDTVTI
+141 TGYADSDTVTI

-159 VEDGFLNWDKHS
+159 VEDGFLNWDKHP
-171 DSVIVPTWLSKMKPE
+171 DSVIVPKWLSKMKPE

-195 AVYVPSAAEETGAAK
+195 AVYVPKAENDASKVSE
-210 ETAITFK
+210 ITFK

-225 KALFKNTDVEK
+225 KALFKNTDVTK

-243 KAIGGAAFSG
+243 KAIGGAAFAG

-297 TFSGCTNL
+297 TFSGCTSL

-312 KSKLTQIEYGAFG
+312 ESKLTRIEYGAFG

-337 EFSDIN
+337 DFSDIN
-343 PSGPLTSVMGV
+343 PSGTLKDGLGV
-354 KVEEIYLPRESIK
+354 KVKEIYLPKESIK
-367 NYGGGSAAGLFAG
+367 NYKGGSAAGLFAG

-393 DSKAQLPYEMFAG
+393 DAKAELPYEMFAG
-406 CTNLKTVNMDKN
+406 CTNLTTVNMDKN
-418 VNTIGTAAFAECTGL
+418 VKTIGTAAFAECTGL
-433 KSIDLTGV
+433 KSIDLTEV
-441 KEIMPYAF
+441 KEVMSYAF

-466 GGIAFGGCI
+466 GAIAFGGCI

-485 WSGEDSVYRRMVNIL
+485 WSGEDSESRRMVNIL
-500 GNFSYVKGEYSY
+500 GNFSYVKGKYSY

-525 RSNEEFRE
+525 RSNEEFRK

-556 NSSAFAAHLVS
+556 NSSAFAAHIVS

-575 GMKTIPSGAFKQC
+575 GMTTIPIGAFKQC

-598 SIETIGNNAFDSDV
+598 SIETIGDNAFDSDV

-629 QAFSI
+629 RAFSI

-640 NSVGGSYD
+640 NDAEGGYD
-648 KKYTDEITDNGGIK
+648 TKYKDEIKDGGIK

-672 IGSGAFF
+672 IGRSAFF
-679 GQRNVKKIVIPES
+679 GQRNVKKIVIPKS

-707 EELEVYASLDKVSGS
+707 EELEIYASLDMVSGS
-722 SFNEVFWSNTR
+722 GFNEVFWSNTR

-749 SYSATGKIGS
+749 DYSAIGKIGS

-778 NLGSSMFMKNTRL
+778 NLGSSMFMKNKKL

-811 TALKDITIPKNVQT
+811 TALKDITIPKNVET
-825 IDVEAFRK
+825 MDVEAFRK

-858 EESAS
+858 EESAV

-868 IYNPKETVEDFIAIP
+868 INNTKELVEDFIAIP

-897 AYAQKNGNKFVV
+897 AYAKKNGNKFIA

-927 EQTIECGEF
+927 EQTVECGEL
-936 AKKPA
+936 AKKPE
-941 DPAKEGY
+941 DPVKEGY
-948 TFKGWYTNKECTNAF
+948 TFKGWHTNKECTNAF

-1000 TRGKYI
+1000 TSGKYI

-1031 ATIVIPS
+1031 ATIAIPS

-1065 VVIGNNVKIVGTK
+1065 VVIGNNVKVVGTK

-1084 KLYTITIGKNVT
+1084 KLHTITIGKNVT

>member
-1 MHNFSC
+1 M
-7 DEFDEYIQKK
+7 
-17 RRSSMKQKLMSS
+17 
-29 IGGCLLLAFL
+29 
-39 LLAFPI
+39 
-45 RGQAADP
+45 
-52 IIVTDDDNG
+52 
-61 VKVQYELSK
+61 
-70 RGDSADTYSA
+70 
-80 VISFADEDATPEK
+80 
-93 LHIKSKVKD
+93 
-102 ANGTSYEIRDI
+102 
-113 KSVAYKDSLES
+113 
-124 VKIEEG
+124 
-130 ITSMAEGVWGK
+130 
-141 GYADSDTVTI
+141 
-151 SFPSTLED
+151 
-159 VEDGFLNWDKHS
+159 
-171 DSVIVPTWLSKMKPE
+171 
-186 NGVVYAGKV
+186 
-195 AVYVPSAAEETGAAK
+195 
-210 ETAITFK
+210 
-217 DGCTKIAH
+217 
-225 KALFKNTDVEK
+225 
-236 VNIPASV
+236 
-243 KAIGGAAFSG
+243 
-253 CTELSQVNF
+253 NF

-271 GWRAF
+271 DWRAF

-297 TFSGCTNL
+297 TFSGCTSL

-312 KSKLTQIEYGAFG
+312 ESKLTKIEYGAFG

-337 EFSDIN
+337 NFYDIN
-343 PSGPLTSVMGV
+343 PSGPSTSAQGV
-354 KVEEIYLPRESIK
+354 KVKEIYLPKESIK

-393 DSKAQLPYEMFAG
+393 DSKAELTKAELPYEMFAG
-406 CTNLKTVNMDKN
+406 CTNLTTVNMDKN
-418 VNTIGTAAFAECTGL
+418 VKTIGTAAFAECTGL
-433 KSIDLTGV
+433 KSIDLTEV
-441 KEIMPYAF
+441 KEVMSYAF
-449 TKAGLSE
+449 IKAGLSE

-466 GGIAFGGCI
+466 GAITFGGCT

-485 WSGEDSVYRRMVNIL
+485 LSGEDLGFRKMVSIL
-500 GNFSYVKGEYSY
+500 GNFSYVKGKYSY
-512 NMHTSSEQVNNPI
+512 NMHTSDEQVNNPI
-525 RSNEEFRE
+525 RSNEEFRA

-541 KTLIIKNDGE
+541 KTLIIKNDGV

-556 NSSAFAAHLVS
+556 NSSAFAAHIVS

-575 GMKTIPSGAFKQC
+575 GMETIPSGAFKQC

-598 SIETIGNNAFDSDV
+598 SIKTIGNNAFDSDV

-617 FTKLTNLTSIGS
+617 FTKLTNLNSIGDY
-629 QAFSI
+629 AFSI

-640 NSVGGSYD
+640 NSAEGDSYT
-648 KKYTDEITDNGGIK
+648 KYKDEIKDGGIK

-672 IGSGAFF
+672 IGSRAFF
-679 GQRNVKKIVIPES
+679 GQRNVKKIVIPKS

-707 EELEVYASLDKVSGS
+707 EELEVYSSLDKVSGS

-778 NLGSSMFMKNTRL
+778 NLGSSMFMKNKKL

-825 IDVEAFRK
+825 MDVEAFRK

-858 EESAS
+858 EESAA

-1065 VVIGNNVKIVGTK
+1065 VVIGNNVKVVGTK

>member
-1 MHNFSC
+1 
-7 DEFDEYIQKK
+7 
-17 RRSSMKQKLMSS
+17 MKQKLMSS

-45 RGQAADP
+45 RGQAADS
-52 IIVTDDDNG
+52 ITVTDNDNG

-70 RGDSADTYSA
+70 RGDSAGTYSA
-80 VISFADEDATPEK
+80 AISFADEDAQPEK
-93 LHIKSKVKD
+93 LHIKSTVTD
-102 ANGTSYEIRDI
+102 ENGTSYEIKNIER
-113 KSVAYKDSLES
+113 VAYKDSLES
-124 VKIEEG
+124 VEIEEG
-130 ITSMAEGVWGK
+130 ITSMAGGAWK
-141 GYADSDTVTI
+141 TGYADSDTVKI

-159 VEDGFLNWDKHS
+159 VEDSFLNWDKHP
-171 DSVIVPTWLSKMKPE
+171 DSVIVPKWLSKMQSE

-195 AVYVPSAAEETGAAK
+195 AVYVPKAENNAPKVSE
-210 ETAITFK
+210 ITFK

-243 KAIGGAAFSG
+243 KAIGGAAFAG

-297 TFSGCTNL
+297 TFSGCTSL

-312 KSKLTQIEYGAFG
+312 KSKLTKIEYGAFG

-337 EFSDIN
+337 DFSAIN
-343 PSGPLTSVMGV
+343 PYDPSTSDLGV

-367 NYGGGSAAGLFAG
+367 NYNGDLSAAGLFAG
-380 CTTLEKVTIGSSG
+380 CTTLKEVTIGSSG
-393 DSKAQLPYEMFAG
+393 DSKAELPYEMFAG
-406 CTNLKTVNMDKN
+406 CTNLTTVNMDKN
-418 VNTIGTAAFAECTGL
+418 VNKIGTAAFAECTKL

-441 KEIMPYAF
+441 KVIESYAF

-466 GGIAFGGCI
+466 GAITFGGCT

-485 WSGEDSVYRRMVNIL
+485 LSGEDSRFSTMVSIL
-500 GNFSYVKGEYSY
+500 GNFYYGKGYS
-512 NMHTSSEQVNNPI
+512 MHTSDVQVNNPI

-541 KTLIIKNDGE
+541 KTLIIKNDGV

-556 NSSAFAAHLVS
+556 NSSAFAAHIVS

-575 GMKTIPSGAFKQC
+575 GMKTIPIGAFKQC

-598 SIETIGNNAFDSDV
+598 SIETIGDNAFDSDV

-629 QAFSI
+629 RAFSI

-640 NSVGGSYD
+640 NSARGDDY
-648 KKYTDEITDNGGIK
+648 KRYYTDKIDNGGIK

-672 IGSGAFF
+672 IGSSAFF

-707 EELEVYASLDKVSGS
+707 EELEVYASLDMVSGS
-722 SFNEVFWSNTR
+722 GFSNSFNEVFWSNTR

-749 SYSATGKIGS
+749 SYSKTGEIGS

-778 NLGSSMFMKNTRL
+778 NLGSSMFMKNKKL

-825 IDVEAFRK
+825 MDVEAFRK

-847 IKEPTTEDVTE
+847 IKEPTTEDDTG
-858 EESAS
+858 EESAA
-863 KTKVY
+863 KTKVELWGDV
-868 IYNPKETVEDFIAIP
+868 KLEDYIAIP
-883 KNVTIYGYAGSTAE
+883 KNVTVYGYAGSTAE
-897 AYAQKNGNKFVV
+897 AYAKQNGNKFVA
-909 INPEN
+909 INSEN

-981 KNPSSKPETKPAIK
+981 KNSSTKPVTPTEPTTAADQTKPAAGETIQ
-995 KNAKV
+995 KNTKV

-1006 YKVTSVTKKQNGN
+1006 YKVTSVTKNQTGT

-1031 ATIVIPS
+1031 ATIAIPS

-1065 VVIGNNVKIVGTK
+1065 VVIGNNVKVVGTK

-1084 KLYTITIGKNVT
+1084 KLHTITIGKNVT

-1120 KLKKIKKKIF
+1120 KFKKIKKKIF

>member
-1 MHNFSC
+1 
-7 DEFDEYIQKK
+7 
-17 RRSSMKQKLMSS
+17 MKQKLMSS

-45 RGQAADP
+45 RGQAADS
-52 IIVTDDDNG
+52 ITVTDDDNG
-61 VKVQYELSK
+61 VKVQYELSQ
-70 RGDSADTYSA
+70 RRDSADTYSA
-80 VISFADEDATPEK
+80 AISFADEDAQPEE
-93 LHIKSKVKD
+93 LHIKSKVTD
-102 ANGTSYEIRDI
+102 ENGTSYAIRDI

-159 VEDGFLNWDKHS
+159 VEDGFLNWDKKP
-171 DSVIVPTWLSKMKPE
+171 DSVIVPKWLSKMQSE

-195 AVYVPSAAEETGAAK
+195 AVYVPKAENDASKVSE
-210 ETAITFK
+210 ITFK

-225 KALFKNTDVEK
+225 KALFKNTDVTK

-253 CTELSQVNF
+253 CTNLLQVNF
-262 AADAQIEDL
+262 AANAQIKDL
-271 GWRAF
+271 DWRAF

-297 TFSGCTNL
+297 TFSGCTSL

-312 KSKLTQIEYGAFG
+312 ESKLTKIEYGAFG

-337 EFSDIN
+337 NFYDIN
-343 PSGPLTSVMGV
+343 PSGPSTSAQGV
-354 KVEEIYLPRESIK
+354 KVKEIYLPKESIK

-393 DSKAQLPYEMFAG
+393 DSKAELTKAELPYEMFAG
-406 CTNLKTVNMDKN
+406 CTNLTTVNMDKN
-418 VNTIGTAAFAECTGL
+418 VKTIGTAAFAECTGL
-433 KSIDLTGV
+433 KSIDLTEV
-441 KEIMPYAF
+441 KEVMSYAF
-449 TKAGLSE
+449 IKAGLSE

-466 GGIAFGGCI
+466 GAITFGGCT

-485 WSGEDSVYRRMVNIL
+485 LSGEDLGFRKMVSIL
-500 GNFSYVKGEYSY
+500 GNFSYVKGKYSY
-512 NMHTSSEQVNNPI
+512 YTMHTSDEQVNNPI
-525 RSNEEFRE
+525 RSNEEFRAN
-533 KYPGQTAI
+533 YPGQTAI
-541 KTLIIKNDGE
+541 KTLIIKNDGV

-556 NSSAFAAHLVS
+556 NSSAFAAHIVS

-575 GMKTIPSGAFKQC
+575 GMETIPSGAFKQC

-598 SIETIGNNAFDSDV
+598 SIKTIGNNAFDSDV

-617 FTKLTNLTSIGS
+617 FTKLTNLTSIGDY
-629 QAFSI
+629 AFSI

-640 NSVGGSYD
+640 NSAEGDSYT
-648 KKYTDEITDNGGIK
+648 KYKDEIKDGGIK

-672 IGSGAFF
+672 IGSRAFF
-679 GQRNVKKIVIPES
+679 GQRNVKKIVIPKS

-733 NDSTITGKLK
+733 NDSTGKLK

-825 IDVEAFRK
+825 MDVEAFRK

-858 EESAS
+858 EESAA

-868 IYNPKETVEDFIAIP
+868 IYDPKETVKDFIAIP
-883 KNVTIYGYAGSTAE
+883 KDVTIYGYAGSTAE
-897 AYAQKNGNKFVV
+897 AYAKQNGNKFVA

-914 KVIFDSVGGSKVE
+914 KD
-927 EQTIECGEF
+927 
-936 AKKPA
+936 
-941 DPAKEGY
+941 
-948 TFKGWYTNKECTNAF
+948 
-963 DFDKDS
+963 
-969 IKEETTLYAKWE
+969 
-981 KNPSSKPETKPAIK
+981 
-995 KNAKV
+995 
-1000 TRGKYI
+1000 
-1006 YKVTSVTKKQNGN
+1006 
-1019 VQVCGFAKGKKA
+1019 
-1031 ATIVIPS
+1031 
-1038 TITING
+1038 
-1044 KKFKVTSIAP
+1044 
-1054 KAFLKNKTVKK
+1054 
-1065 VVIGNNVKIVGTK
+1065 
-1078 AFYNAK
+1078 
-1084 KLYTITIGKNVT
+1084 
-1096 TIKSQAFGKL
+1096 
-1106 PKLKKVVVRSKKLK
+1106 
-1120 KLKKIKKKIF
+1120 
-1130 KPVKHKF
+1130 
-1137 TIK
+1137 

>member
-1 MHNFSC
+1 
-7 DEFDEYIQKK
+7 
-17 RRSSMKQKLMSS
+17 MKQKLMSS

-61 VKVQYELSK
+61 VKVQYELSQ
-70 RGDSADTYSA
+70 RRDSADTYSA

-159 VEDGFLNWDKHS
+159 VEDGFLNWDKHP

-195 AVYVPSAAEETGAAK
+195 AVYVPEAEKVSE
-210 ETAITFK
+210 ITFK

-225 KALFKNTDVEK
+225 KALFKNTDVTK

-243 KAIGGAAFSG
+243 KAIGGAAFAG

-297 TFSGCTNL
+297 TFSGCTSL

-312 KSKLTQIEYGAFG
+312 ESKLTRIEYGAFG

-337 EFSDIN
+337 DFSDIN
-343 PSGPLTSVMGV
+343 PSGTLKDGLGV
-354 KVEEIYLPRESIK
+354 KVKEIYLPKESIK
-367 NYGGGSAAGLFAG
+367 NYKGGSAAGLFAG

-393 DSKAQLPYEMFAG
+393 DAKAELPYEMFAG
-406 CTNLKTVNMDKN
+406 CTNLTTVNMDKN
-418 VNTIGTAAFAECTGL
+418 VKTIGTAAFAECTGL
-433 KSIDLTGV
+433 KSIDLTEV
-441 KEIMPYAF
+441 KEVMSYAF

-466 GGIAFGGCI
+466 GAIAFGGCT

-485 WSGEDSVYRRMVNIL
+485 WSGEDSESRRMVNIL
-500 GNFSYVKGEYSY
+500 GNFSYVKGKYSY

-525 RSNEEFRE
+525 RSNEEFRK

-556 NSSAFAAHLVS
+556 NSSAFAAHIVS

-575 GMKTIPSGAFKQC
+575 GMTTIPIGAFKQC

-598 SIETIGNNAFDSDV
+598 SIETIGDNAFDSDV

-629 QAFSI
+629 RAFSI

-640 NSVGGSYD
+640 NDAEGGYD
-648 KKYTDEITDNGGIK
+648 TKYKDEIKDGGIK

-672 IGSGAFF
+672 IGRSAFF
-679 GQRNVKKIVIPES
+679 GQRNVKKIVIPKS

-707 EELEVYASLDKVSGS
+707 EELEIYASLDMVSGS
-722 SFNEVFWSNTR
+722 GFNEVFWSNTR

-749 SYSATGKIGS
+749 DYSAIGKIGS

-778 NLGSSMFMKNTRL
+778 NLGSSMFMKNKKL

-811 TALKDITIPKNVQT
+811 TALKDITIPKNVET
-825 IDVEAFRK
+825 MDVEAFRK

-858 EESAS
+858 EESAV

-868 IYNPKETVEDFIAIP
+868 INNTKELVEDFIAIP

-897 AYAQKNGNKFVV
+897 AYAKKNGNKFIA

-927 EQTIECGEF
+927 EQTVECGEL
-936 AKKPA
+936 AKKPE
-941 DPAKEGY
+941 DPVKEGY
-948 TFKGWYTNKECTNAF
+948 TFKGWHTNKECTNAF

-1000 TRGKYI
+1000 TSGKYI

-1031 ATIVIPS
+1031 ATIAIPS

-1065 VVIGNNVKIVGTK
+1065 VVIGNNVKVVGTK

-1084 KLYTITIGKNVT
+1084 KLHTITIGKNVT

>member
-1 MHNFSC
+1 
-7 DEFDEYIQKK
+7 
-17 RRSSMKQKLMSS
+17 MKQKLMSS

-45 RGQAADP
+45 RGQAADS
-52 IIVTDDDNG
+52 ITVTDDDNG
-61 VKVQYELSK
+61 VKVQYELSQ
-70 RGDSADTYSA
+70 RRDSADTYSA
-80 VISFADEDATPEK
+80 AISFADEDAQPKE
-93 LHIKSKVKD
+93 LHIKSKVTD
-102 ANGTSYEIRDI
+102 ENGTSYAIRDI

-159 VEDGFLNWDKHS
+159 VEDGFLNWDKHP

-195 AVYVPSAAEETGAAK
+195 AVYVPEAEKVSE
-210 ETAITFK
+210 ITFK

-225 KALFKNTDVEK
+225 KALFKNTDVKK

-243 KAIGGAAFSG
+243 KAIGGAAFAG
-253 CTELSQVNF
+253 CTNLSQVNF

-271 GWRAF
+271 DWRAF

-297 TFSGCTNL
+297 TFSGCTSL

-312 KSKLTQIEYGAFG
+312 ESKLTKIEYGAFG

-337 EFSDIN
+337 NFYDIN
-343 PSGPLTSVMGV
+343 PSGPSTSAQGV
-354 KVEEIYLPRESIK
+354 KVKEIYLPKESIK

-393 DSKAQLPYEMFAG
+393 DAKAELPKAELPYEMFAG
-406 CTNLKTVNMDKN
+406 CTNLTTVNMDKN
-418 VNTIGTAAFAECTGL
+418 VKTIGTAAFAECTGL
-433 KSIDLTGV
+433 KSIDLTEV
-441 KEIMPYAF
+441 KEVMSYAF
-449 TKAGLSE
+449 IKAGLSE

-466 GGIAFGGCI
+466 GAITFGGCT

-485 WSGEDSVYRRMVNIL
+485 LSGEDLGFRKMVSIL

-512 NMHTSSEQVNNPI
+512 NMHTTSEQVNNPI

-541 KTLIIKNDGE
+541 KTLIIKNDGV

-556 NSSAFAAHLVS
+556 NSSAFAAHIVS

-575 GMKTIPSGAFKQC
+575 GMETIPSGAFKQC

-598 SIETIGNNAFDSDV
+598 SIKTIGNNAFDSDV

-617 FTKLTNLTSIGS
+617 FTKLTNLTSIGDY
-629 QAFSI
+629 AFSI

-640 NSVGGSYD
+640 NSAEGDSYT
-648 KKYTDEITDNGGIK
+648 KYKDEIKNGVIK

-672 IGSGAFF
+672 IGSRAFF
-679 GQRNVKKIVIPES
+679 GQRNVKKIVIPKS

-733 NDSTITGKLK
+733 NDSTGKLK

-778 NLGSSMFMKNTRL
+778 NLGSSMFMKNKKL

-825 IDVEAFRK
+825 MDVEAFRK

-858 EESAS
+858 EESAA

-868 IYNPKETVEDFIAIP
+868 IYDPKETVKDFIAIP
-883 KNVTIYGYAGSTAE
+883 KDVTIYGYAGSTAE
-897 AYAQKNGNKFVV
+897 AYAKQNGNKFVA

-936 AKKPA
+936 AKKPT

-1000 TRGKYI
+1000 TSGKYI

-1031 ATIVIPS
+1031 ATVTIPS
-1038 TITING
+1038 AIMING
-1044 KKFKVTSIAP
+1044 KKFKVTSIAS

-1065 VVIGNNVKIVGTK
+1065 VVIGNNVKVVGTK

-1084 KLYTITIGKNVT
+1084 KLHTITIGKNVT

>member
-1 MHNFSC
+1 
-7 DEFDEYIQKK
+7 
-17 RRSSMKQKLMSS
+17 MKQKLMSS

-39 LLAFPI
+39 LLVFPI
-45 RGQAADP
+45 RGQAADS
-52 IIVTDDDNG
+52 ITVTDDDNG

-70 RGDSADTYSA
+70 RGDSAGTYSA
-80 VISFADEDATPEK
+80 AISFVDEDATPEK
-93 LHIKSKVKD
+93 LHIKSKVTD
-102 ANGTSYEIRDI
+102 ANGTYEIKNI
-113 KSVAYKDSLES
+113 ESVAYKNSLKL

-130 ITSMAEGVWGK
+130 ITSMAGGAWK
-141 GYADSDTVTI
+141 TGYADSDTVKI

-159 VEDGFLNWDKHS
+159 VEDSFLNWDKHQ
-171 DSVIVPTWLSKMKPE
+171 DSVIVPKWLSKMQSE

-195 AVYVPSAAEETGAAK
+195 AVYVPKAENDDASKVSE
-210 ETAITFK
+210 ITFK

-225 KALFKNTDVEK
+225 KALFKNTDVTK

-253 CTELSQVNF
+253 CTNLLQVNF
-262 AADAQIEDL
+262 AANAQIKDL
-271 GWRAF
+271 DWRAF

-297 TFSGCTNL
+297 TFSGCTSL

-312 KSKLTQIEYGAFG
+312 ESKLTKIEYGAFG

-337 EFSDIN
+337 NFYDIN
-343 PSGPLTSVMGV
+343 PSGPSTSAQGV
-354 KVEEIYLPRESIK
+354 KVKEIYLPKESIK

-393 DSKAQLPYEMFAG
+393 DAKAELPKAELPYEMFAG

-485 WSGEDSVYRRMVNIL
+485 WSGEDSGYRRMVNIL

-525 RSNEEFRE
+525 RSNEEFRAN
-533 KYPGQTAI
+533 YPGQTAI

-617 FTKLTNLTSIGS
+617 FTKLTNLTSIGDY
-629 QAFSI
+629 AFSI

-640 NSVGGSYD
+640 NSAEGDSYT
-648 KKYTDEITDNGGIK
+648 KYKDEIKDGGIK

-672 IGSGAFF
+672 IGSRAFF
-679 GQRNVKKIVIPES
+679 GQRNVKKIVIPKS

-733 NDSTITGKLK
+733 NDSTGKLK

-805 AAFYET
+805 AAFYGT

-825 IDVEAFRK
+825 MDVEAFRK

-858 EESAS
+858 EESAA

-868 IYNPKETVEDFIAIP
+868 IYDPKETVKDFIAIP
-883 KNVTIYGYAGSTAE
+883 KDVTIYGYAGSTAE
-897 AYAQKNGNKFVV
+897 AYAKQNGNKFVA

-941 DPAKEGY
+941 DPAKEEY

-981 KNPSSKPETKPAIK
+981 KNPSSKPETPAKPETKPAIK

-1006 YKVTSVTKKQNGN
+1006 YKVTSVTKNQTGT

-1031 ATIVIPS
+1031 ATIAIPS

-1065 VVIGNNVKIVGTK
+1065 VVIGNNVKVVGTK

-1084 KLYTITIGKNVT
+1084 KLHTITIGKNVI

>member
-1 MHNFSC
+1 
-7 DEFDEYIQKK
+7 
-17 RRSSMKQKLMSS
+17 MKQKLMSS

-45 RGQAADP
+45 RGQAADS
-52 IIVTDDDNG
+52 ITVTDDDNG

-70 RGDSADTYSA
+70 RGDSAGTYSA
-80 VISFADEDATPEK
+80 AISFVDEDATPEE
-93 LHIKSKVKD
+93 LYIKSKVKD

-113 KSVAYKDSLES
+113 KSVAYKNSLQS

-130 ITSMAEGVWGK
+130 ITSMDGGAWEK
-141 GYADSDTVTI
+141 GYANSDTVKI

-159 VEDGFLNWDKHS
+159 VEDSFLNWDKHP
-171 DSVIVPTWLSKMKPE
+171 DSVIVPKWLSKMQSE

-195 AVYVPSAAEETGAAK
+195 AVYVPKAENDASKVSE
-210 ETAITFK
+210 ITFK

-225 KALFKNTDVEK
+225 KALFKNTDVTK

-243 KAIGGAAFSG
+243 KAIGGAAFAG

-262 AADAQIEDL
+262 AANAQIEDL
-271 GWRAF
+271 DWRAF

-297 TFSGCTNL
+297 TFSGCTSL

-312 KSKLTQIEYGAFG
+312 ESKLTRIEYGAFG

-337 EFSDIN
+337 DFSDIN
-343 PSGPLTSVMGV
+343 PSGTLKDGLGV
-354 KVEEIYLPRESIK
+354 KVKEIYLPKESIK
-367 NYGGGSAAGLFAG
+367 NYKGGSAAGLFAG

-393 DSKAQLPYEMFAG
+393 DAKAELPYEMFAG
-406 CTNLKTVNMDKN
+406 CTNLTTVNMDKN
-418 VNTIGTAAFAECTGL
+418 VKTIGTAAFAECTGL
-433 KSIDLTGV
+433 KSIDLTEV
-441 KEIMPYAF
+441 KEVMSYAF

-466 GGIAFGGCI
+466 GAIAFGGCT

-485 WSGEDSVYRRMVNIL
+485 WSGEDSESRRMVNIL
-500 GNFSYVKGEYSY
+500 GNFSYVKGKYSY

-981 KNPSSKPETKPAIK
+981 KNSSTKPVTPAKPVTKPAIK

-1019 VQVCGFAKGKKA
+1019 VQVCGFAKEKKA

-1065 VVIGNNVKIVGTK
+1065 VVIGDNVKVVGTK

-1084 KLYTITIGKNVT
+1084 KLHTITIGKNVT

>member
-1 MHNFSC
+1 
-7 DEFDEYIQKK
+7 
-17 RRSSMKQKLMSS
+17 MKQKLMSS

-39 LLAFPI
+39 LLVFPI
-45 RGQAADP
+45 RGQAADS
-52 IIVTDDDNG
+52 ITVTDDDNG

-70 RGDSADTYSA
+70 RGDSAGTYSA
-80 VISFADEDATPEK
+80 AISFVDEDATPEE
-93 LHIKSKVKD
+93 LHIKSKVTD
-102 ANGTSYEIRDI
+102 ANGTYEIKNI
-113 KSVAYKDSLES
+113 ESVAYKNSLKL

-159 VEDGFLNWDKHS
+159 VEDGFLNWDKHP

-195 AVYVPSAAEETGAAK
+195 AVYVPEAEKVSE
-210 ETAITFK
+210 ITFK

-225 KALFKNTDVEK
+225 KALFKNTDVKK

-243 KAIGGAAFSG
+243 KAIGGAAFAG
-253 CTELSQVNF
+253 CTNLSQVNF

-271 GWRAF
+271 DWRAF

-297 TFSGCTNL
+297 TFSGCTSL

-312 KSKLTQIEYGAFG
+312 ESKLTKIEYGAFG

-337 EFSDIN
+337 NFYDIN
-343 PSGPLTSVMGV
+343 PSGPSTSAQGV
-354 KVEEIYLPRESIK
+354 KVKEIYLPKESIK

-393 DSKAQLPYEMFAG
+393 DAKAELTKAELPYEIFAG
-406 CTNLKTVNMDKN
+406 CTNLTTVNMDKN
-418 VNTIGTAAFAECTGL
+418 VKTIGTAAFAECTGL
-433 KSIDLTGV
+433 KSIDLTEV
-441 KEIMPYAF
+441 KEVMSYAF
-449 TKAGLSE
+449 IKAGLSE

-466 GGIAFGGCI
+466 GAITFGGCT

-485 WSGEDSVYRRMVNIL
+485 LSGEDLGFRKMVSIL
-500 GNFSYVKGEYSY
+500 GNFSYVKGEYFY

-541 KTLIIKNDGE
+541 KTLIIKNDGV

-556 NSSAFAAHLVS
+556 NSSAFAAHIVS

-575 GMKTIPSGAFKQC
+575 GMETIPSGAFKQC

-598 SIETIGNNAFDSDV
+598 SIKTIGNNAFDSDV

-617 FTKLTNLTSIGS
+617 FTKLTNLTSIGDY
-629 QAFSI
+629 AFSI

-640 NSVGGSYD
+640 NSAEGDSYT
-648 KKYTDEITDNGGIK
+648 KYKDEIKNGGIK

-672 IGSGAFF
+672 IGSRAFF
-679 GQRNVKKIVIPES
+679 GQRNVKKIVIPKS

-733 NDSTITGKLK
+733 NDSTGKLK

-778 NLGSSMFMKNTRL
+778 NLGSSMFMKNKKL

-825 IDVEAFRK
+825 MDVEAFRK

-858 EESAS
+858 EESAA

-868 IYNPKETVEDFIAIP
+868 IYDPKETVKDFIAIP
-883 KNVTIYGYAGSTAE
+883 KDVTIYGYAGSTAE
-897 AYAQKNGNKFVV
+897 AYAKQNGNKFVA

-936 AKKPA
+936 AKKPT

-1000 TRGKYI
+1000 TSGKYI

-1031 ATIVIPS
+1031 ATVTIPS
-1038 TITING
+1038 AIMING
-1044 KKFKVTSIAP
+1044 KKFKVTSIAS

-1065 VVIGNNVKIVGTK
+1065 VVIGNNVKVVGTK

-1084 KLYTITIGKNVT
+1084 KLHTITIGKNVT

>member
-1 MHNFSC
+1 
-7 DEFDEYIQKK
+7 
-17 RRSSMKQKLMSS
+17 MKQKLMSS

-39 LLAFPI
+39 LLVFPI
-45 RGQAADP
+45 RGQAADS
-52 IIVTDDDNG
+52 ITVTDDDNG
-61 VKVQYELSK
+61 VKIQYELSK
-70 RGDSADTYSA
+70 RGDSAGTYSA
-80 VISFADEDATPEK
+80 AISFVDEDATPEE
-93 LHIKSKVKD
+93 LHIKSKVTD
-102 ANGTSYEIRDI
+102 ANGTYEIKNI
-113 KSVAYKDSLES
+113 ESVAYKNSLKL

-159 VEDGFLNWDKHS
+159 VEDGFLNWDKHP

-195 AVYVPSAAEETGAAK
+195 AVYVPEAEKVSE
-210 ETAITFK
+210 ITFK

-225 KALFKNTDVEK
+225 KALFKNTDVKK

-243 KAIGGAAFSG
+243 KAIGGAAFAG
-253 CTELSQVNF
+253 CTNLSQVNF

-271 GWRAF
+271 DWRAF

-297 TFSGCTNL
+297 TFSGCTSL

-312 KSKLTQIEYGAFG
+312 ESKLTKIEYGAFG

-337 EFSDIN
+337 NFYDIN
-343 PSGPLTSVMGV
+343 PSGPSTSAQGV
-354 KVEEIYLPRESIK
+354 KVKEIYLPKESIK

-393 DSKAQLPYEMFAG
+393 DAKAELTKAELPYEMFAG
-406 CTNLKTVNMDKN
+406 CTNLTTVNMDKN
-418 VNTIGTAAFAECTGL
+418 VKTIGTAAFAECTGL
-433 KSIDLTGV
+433 KSIDLTEV
-441 KEIMPYAF
+441 KEVMSYAF
-449 TKAGLSE
+449 IKAGLSE

-466 GGIAFGGCI
+466 GAITFGGCT

-485 WSGEDSVYRRMVNIL
+485 LSGEDLGFRKMVSIL

-541 KTLIIKNDGE
+541 KTLIIKNDGV

-556 NSSAFAAHLVS
+556 NSSAFAAHIVS

-575 GMKTIPSGAFKQC
+575 GMETIPSGAFKQC

-598 SIETIGNNAFDSDV
+598 SIKTIGNNAFDSDV

-617 FTKLTNLTSIGS
+617 FTKLTNLTSIGDY
-629 QAFSI
+629 AFSI

-640 NSVGGSYD
+640 NSAEGDSYT
-648 KKYTDEITDNGGIK
+648 KYKDEIKNGGIK

-672 IGSGAFF
+672 IGSRAFF
-679 GQRNVKKIVIPES
+679 GQRNVKKIVIPKS

-733 NDSTITGKLK
+733 NDSTGKLK

-778 NLGSSMFMKNTRL
+778 NLGSSMFMKNKKL

-1065 VVIGNNVKIVGTK
+1065 VVIGNNVKVVGTK

-1084 KLYTITIGKNVT
+1084 KLHTITIGKNVT

>member
-1 MHNFSC
+1 
-7 DEFDEYIQKK
+7 
-17 RRSSMKQKLMSS
+17 MKQKLMSS

-61 VKVQYELSK
+61 VKVQYELSQ
-70 RGDSADTYSA
+70 RRDSADTYSA

-130 ITSMAEGVWGK
+130 ITSMAGGAWK
-141 GYADSDTVTI
+141 TGYADSDTVTI

-159 VEDGFLNWDKHS
+159 VVDGFLNWDKKP
-171 DSVIVPTWLSKMKPE
+171 DSVIVPKWLSKMKPE

-195 AVYVPSAAEETGAAK
+195 AVYVPKAENDASKVSE
-210 ETAITFK
+210 ITFK

-225 KALFKNTDVEK
+225 KALFKNTDVTK

-243 KAIGGAAFSG
+243 KAIGGAAFAG

-297 TFSGCTNL
+297 TFSGCTSL

-312 KSKLTQIEYGAFG
+312 ESKLTRIEYGAFG

-337 EFSDIN
+337 DFSDIN
-343 PSGPLTSVMGV
+343 PSGTLKDGLGV
-354 KVEEIYLPRESIK
+354 KVKEIYLPKESIK
-367 NYGGGSAAGLFAG
+367 NYKGGSAAGLFAG

-393 DSKAQLPYEMFAG
+393 DAKAELPYEMFAG
-406 CTNLKTVNMDKN
+406 CTNLTTVNMDKN
-418 VNTIGTAAFAECTGL
+418 VKTIGTAAFAECTGL
-433 KSIDLTGV
+433 KSIDLTEV
-441 KEIMPYAF
+441 KEVMSYAF

-466 GGIAFGGCI
+466 GAIAFGGCT

-485 WSGEDSVYRRMVNIL
+485 WSGEDSESRRMVNIL
-500 GNFSYVKGEYSY
+500 GNFSYVKGKYSY

-525 RSNEEFRE
+525 RSNEEFRK

-556 NSSAFAAHLVS
+556 NSSAFAAHIVS

-575 GMKTIPSGAFKQC
+575 GMTTIPIGAFKQC

-598 SIETIGNNAFDSDV
+598 SIETIGDNAFDSDV

-629 QAFSI
+629 RAFSI

-640 NSVGGSYD
+640 NDAEGGYD
-648 KKYTDEITDNGGIK
+648 TKYKDEIKDGGIK

-672 IGSGAFF
+672 IGRSAFF
-679 GQRNVKKIVIPES
+679 GQRNVKKIVIPKS

-707 EELEVYASLDKVSGS
+707 EELEIYASLDMVSGS
-722 SFNEVFWSNTR
+722 GFNEVFWSNTR

-749 SYSATGKIGS
+749 DYSAIGKIGS

-778 NLGSSMFMKNTRL
+778 NLGSSMFMKNKKL

-811 TALKDITIPKNVQT
+811 TALKDITIPKNVET
-825 IDVEAFRK
+825 MDVEAFRK

-858 EESAS
+858 EESAV

-868 IYNPKETVEDFIAIP
+868 INNTKELVEDFIAIP

-897 AYAQKNGNKFVV
+897 AYAKKNGNKFIA

-927 EQTIECGEF
+927 EQTVECGEL
-936 AKKPA
+936 AKKPE
-941 DPAKEGY
+941 DPVKEGY
-948 TFKGWYTNKECTNAF
+948 TFKGWHTNKECTNAF

-1000 TRGKYI
+1000 TSGKYI

-1031 ATIVIPS
+1031 ATIAIPS

-1065 VVIGNNVKIVGTK
+1065 VVIGNNVKVVGTK

-1084 KLYTITIGKNVT
+1084 KLHTITIGKNVT

>member
-1 MHNFSC
+1 M
-7 DEFDEYIQKK
+7 
-17 RRSSMKQKLMSS
+17 
-29 IGGCLLLAFL
+29 
-39 LLAFPI
+39 
-45 RGQAADP
+45 
-52 IIVTDDDNG
+52 T
-61 VKVQYELSK
+61 
-70 RGDSADTYSA
+70 
-80 VISFADEDATPEK
+80 
-93 LHIKSKVKD
+93 
-102 ANGTSYEIRDI
+102 
-113 KSVAYKDSLES
+113 
-124 VKIEEG
+124 
-130 ITSMAEGVWGK
+130 
-141 GYADSDTVTI
+141 
-151 SFPSTLED
+151 
-159 VEDGFLNWDKHS
+159 
-171 DSVIVPTWLSKMKPE
+171 
-186 NGVVYAGKV
+186 
-195 AVYVPSAAEETGAAK
+195 
-210 ETAITFK
+210 
-217 DGCTKIAH
+217 
-225 KALFKNTDVEK
+225 
-236 VNIPASV
+236 
-243 KAIGGAAFSG
+243 
-253 CTELSQVNF
+253 
-262 AADAQIEDL
+262 
-271 GWRAF
+271 
-276 YDCTALT
+276 
-283 SIKIPDS
+283 
-290 VTRIGTE
+290 
-297 TFSGCTNL
+297 
-305 ATIDISK
+305 
-312 KSKLTQIEYGAFG
+312 
-325 YYPYKIDLKSLG
+325 
-337 EFSDIN
+337 
-343 PSGPLTSVMGV
+343 
-354 KVEEIYLPRESIK
+354 
-367 NYGGGSAAGLFAG
+367 
-380 CTTLEKVTIGSSG
+380 
-393 DSKAQLPYEMFAG
+393 
-406 CTNLKTVNMDKN
+406 TVNMDKN
-418 VNTIGTAAFAECTGL
+418 VKTIGTAAFAECTGL
-433 KSIDLTGV
+433 KSIDLTEV
-441 KEIMPYAF
+441 KEVMSYAF
-449 TKAGLSE
+449 IKAGLSE

-466 GGIAFGGCI
+466 GAITFGGCT

-485 WSGEDSVYRRMVNIL
+485 LSGEDLGFRKMVSIL
-500 GNFSYVKGEYSY
+500 GNFSYVKGKYSY
-512 NMHTSSEQVNNPI
+512 NMHTSDEQVNNPI
-525 RSNEEFRE
+525 RSNEEFRA

-541 KTLIIKNDGE
+541 KTLIIKNDGV

-556 NSSAFAAHLVS
+556 NSSAFAAHIVS

-575 GMKTIPSGAFKQC
+575 GMETIPSGAFKQC

-598 SIETIGNNAFDSDV
+598 SIKTIGNNAFDSDV

-617 FTKLTNLTSIGS
+617 FTKLTNLNSIGDY
-629 QAFSI
+629 AFSI

-640 NSVGGSYD
+640 NSAEGDSYT
-648 KKYTDEITDNGGIK
+648 KYKDEIKDGGIK

-672 IGSGAFF
+672 IGSRAFF
-679 GQRNVKKIVIPES
+679 GQRNVKKIVIPKS

-733 NDSTITGKLK
+733 NDSTGKLK

-778 NLGSSMFMKNTRL
+778 NLGSSMFMKNKKL

-825 IDVEAFRK
+825 MDVEAFRK

-858 EESAS
+858 EESAA

-1065 VVIGNNVKIVGTK
+1065 VVIGNNVKVVGTK

>member
-61 VKVQYELSK
+61 VKVQYELSQ
-70 RGDSADTYSA
+70 RRDSADTYSA

-159 VEDGFLNWDKHS
+159 VEDGFLNWDKHP

-195 AVYVPSAAEETGAAK
+195 AVYVPEAEKVSE
-210 ETAITFK
+210 ITFK

-225 KALFKNTDVEK
+225 KALFKNTDVKK

-243 KAIGGAAFSG
+243 KAIGGAAFAG
-253 CTELSQVNF
+253 CTNLSQVNF

-271 GWRAF
+271 DWRAF

-297 TFSGCTNL
+297 TFSGCTSL

-312 KSKLTQIEYGAFG
+312 ESKLTKIEYGAFG

-337 EFSDIN
+337 NFYDIN
-343 PSGPLTSVMGV
+343 PSGPSTSAQGV
-354 KVEEIYLPRESIK
+354 KVKEIYLPKESIK
-367 NYGGGSAAGLFAG
+367 NYGGGSATGLFAG

-393 DSKAQLPYEMFAG
+393 DSKAELPYEMFAG

-662 NIILPESVKT
+662 NIILSESVKT

-679 GQRNVKKIVIPES
+679 GQRNVKKIVIPE
-692 VTSIQGQA
+692 
-700 FQMIPAL
+700 P
-707 EELEVYASLDKVSGS
+707 ES
-722 SFNEVFWSNTR
+722 SE
-733 NDSTITGKLK
+733 KL
-743 KVILGE
+743 V
-749 SYSATGKIGS
+749 
-759 ALFYGLDFD
+759 
-768 EIDIQMNNIQ
+768 
-778 NLGSSMFMKNTRL
+778 
-791 KSFTVPKTVKVINQ
+791 
-805 AAFYET
+805 
-811 TALKDITIPKNVQT
+811 
-825 IDVEAFRK
+825 
-833 SGLEKIWILNKDLV
+833 LV
-847 IKEPTTEDVTE
+847 
-858 EESAS
+858 
-863 KTKVY
+863 
-868 IYNPKETVEDFIAIP
+868 
-883 KNVTIYGYAGSTAE
+883 
-897 AYAQKNGNKFVV
+897 
-909 INPEN
+909 
-914 KVIFDSVGGSKVE
+914 
-927 EQTIECGEF
+927 
-936 AKKPA
+936 
-941 DPAKEGY
+941 
-948 TFKGWYTNKECTNAF
+948 
-963 DFDKDS
+963 
-969 IKEETTLYAKWE
+969 
-981 KNPSSKPETKPAIK
+981 
-995 KNAKV
+995 
-1000 TRGKYI
+1000 
-1006 YKVTSVTKKQNGN
+1006 
-1019 VQVCGFAKGKKA
+1019 
-1031 ATIVIPS
+1031 
-1038 TITING
+1038 
-1044 KKFKVTSIAP
+1044 
-1054 KAFLKNKTVKK
+1054 
-1065 VVIGNNVKIVGTK
+1065 
-1078 AFYNAK
+1078 
-1084 KLYTITIGKNVT
+1084 
-1096 TIKSQAFGKL
+1096 
-1106 PKLKKVVVRSKKLK
+1106 
-1120 KLKKIKKKIF
+1120 
-1130 KPVKHKF
+1130 
-1137 TIK
+1137 

>member
-1 MHNFSC
+1 M
-7 DEFDEYIQKK
+7 
-17 RRSSMKQKLMSS
+17 
-29 IGGCLLLAFL
+29 
-39 LLAFPI
+39 
-45 RGQAADP
+45 
-52 IIVTDDDNG
+52 
-61 VKVQYELSK
+61 
-70 RGDSADTYSA
+70 
-80 VISFADEDATPEK
+80 ISFADEDATPEK

-159 VEDGFLNWDKHS
+159 VEDGFLNWDKHP

-253 CTELSQVNF
+253 CTNLSQVNF
-262 AADAQIEDL
+262 AANAQIEDL

-276 YDCTALT
+276 YDCTVLT

-297 TFSGCTNL
+297 TFSGCTSL

-312 KSKLTQIEYGAFG
+312 ESKLTQIEYGAFG
-325 YYPYKIDLKSLG
+325 YYPCKKL
-337 EFSDIN
+337 DIN
-343 PSGPLTSVMGV
+343 SIWENKYVNDPQRSRYLIPLSTNGIRDKAGV
-354 KVEEIYLPRESIK
+354 PVKKIYIP
-367 NYGGGSAAGLFAG
+367 AAVAATGLFAQSE
-380 CTTLEKVTIGSSG
+380 TLEEVTFGKAEGIKKVE
-393 DSKAQLPYEMFAG
+393 LPFEMFAQ
-406 CTNLKTVNMDKN
+406 CTNLKTVNFDGN
-418 VNTIGTAAFAECTGL
+418 VNNIGVAAFIGCESLQSVNLDGVESLDTYAFAKSGL
-433 KSIDLTGV
+433 K
-441 KEIMPYAF
+441 
-449 TKAGLSE
+449 E
-456 VTIPSSVEKI
+456 VTIPQSVSNV
-466 GGIAFGGCI
+466 GAIAFGGCTA
-475 SLETMTLESR
+475 LETMTIESSL
-485 WSGEDSVYRRMVNIL
+485 SGQSQYARQLLDIL
-500 GNFSYVKGEYSY
+500 GNIDYVK
-512 NMHTSSEQVNNPI
+512 NDNLHTTNVQQNTPV
-525 RSNEEFRE
+525 RSNADFR
-533 KYPGQTAI
+533 KLYPNQTALRVLNI
-541 KTLIIKNDGE
+541 KMDSNGKNVLE
-551 GTALD
+551 GRK
-556 NSSAFAAHLVS
+556 NFAAHLPS
-567 LENVTLPE
+567 LEEVTLPE
-575 GMKTIPSGAFKQC
+575 GIKEIPPTTFLQC
-588 FSLKKVVLPS
+588 FSLKDV
-598 SIETIGNNAFDSDV
+598 SIPESVQTIGYQAFSCDIS
-612 NLDID
+612 LDID
-617 FTKLTNLTSIGS
+617 FTKLTNLTSIGDY
-629 QAFSI
+629 AFSI

-640 NSVGGSYD
+640 NSAEGDSYT
-648 KKYTDEITDNGGIK
+648 KYKDEIKDGGIK

-679 GQRNVKKIVIPES
+679 GQRNVKKIVIPKS

-743 KVILGE
+743 KIILGE
-749 SYSATGKIGS
+749 NYSATGKIGS

-778 NLGSSMFMKNTRL
+778 NLGSSMFMKNKKL

-847 IKEPTTEDVTE
+847 IKEPTTENVTE